1 MRRGSSPFR
10 MVLFSALLVGFGA
23 LLGLSIGWFTQPRM
37 EGMTMTGGPGTS
49 MPGMP
54 MPAPAPDVS
63 GTRSAHLAAAHADVE
78 AGRFAQAIPLYERI
92 VRDDP
97 HNLEALIHLG
107 VSLAGAG
114 QVERGL
120 AELDRALGMDPENLH
135 ALWGKAQAL
144 FDVKG
149 DYAASIPVWERIAAL
164 VEDSPDAAT
173 ARGYVL
179 LARARLEGG
188 RKPVPGKGLR

>member
-23 LLGLSIGWFTQPRM
+23 LLGLSIGSFIEPRM
-37 EGMTMTGGPGTS
+37 EGMTMTGGSGTA
-49 MPGMP
+49 MPGMS

-63 GTRSAHLAAAHADVE
+63 GTRSAHLAAAHAEVE
-78 AGRFAQAIPLYERI
+78 AGRFARAIPLYERI
-92 VRDDP
+92 LRDDP

-120 AELDRALGMDPENLH
+120 AELDRALGMDPDNLH
-135 ALWGKAQAL
+135 ALWDKAQAL
-144 FDVKG
+144 FEVKG

-164 VEDSPDAAT
+164 VQDSPDAAT

>member
-23 LLGLSIGWFTQPRM
+23 LLGLSIRSFIQPRM
-37 EGMTMTGGPGTS
+37 EGMTITGGAGGG

-54 MPAPAPDVS
+54 MSSPAPVAGVRAAD
-63 GTRSAHLAAAHADVE
+63 AAAAHADVE
-78 AGRFAQAIPLYERI
+78 AGRFVQAIPVYERI
-92 VRDDP
+92 LREDP

-107 VSLAGAG
+107 VSLAGTG

-120 AELDRALGMDPENLH
+120 AELDRALGMDPDNLH

-164 VEDSPDAAT
+164 VQDSPDAAT

-188 RKPVPGKGLR
+188 RKPVPGKGSR

>member
-10 MVLFSALLVGFGA
+10 LVLFSALLVGFGA
-23 LLGLSIGWFTQPRM
+23 LLGLSIGWFIQPRM
-37 EGMTMTGGPGTS
+37 EGMTMTGGPGGG
-49 MPGMP
+49 MPGMTMP
-54 MPAPAPDVS
+54 SPAPVA
-63 GTRSAHLAAAHADVE
+63 GTREADLAAAHADVE
-78 AGRFAQAIPLYERI
+78 AGRFARAIPLYERI
-92 VRDDP
+92 LRDDP

-107 VSLAGAG
+107 VSLADTG

-120 AELDRALGMDPENLH
+120 AELDRAVGMDPDNLH

>member
-23 LLGLSIGWFTQPRM
+23 LLGLSIRSFIQPRM
-37 EGMTMTGGPGTS
+37 EGMTITGGAGGG

-54 MPAPAPDVS
+54 MSSPAPVAGVRAAD
-63 GTRSAHLAAAHADVE
+63 LAAAHADVD
-78 AGRFAQAIPLYERI
+78 AGRFARAIPLYERI
-92 VRDDP
+92 LRDDP

-107 VSLAGAG
+107 VSLAGTG

-120 AELDRALGMDPENLH
+120 AELDRALGMDPDNLH

-164 VEDSPDAAT
+164 VQDSPDAAT

-188 RKPVPGKGLR
+188 RKPVPGKGSR

>member
-10 MVLFSALLVGFGA
+10 LVLFSALLVGFGA
-23 LLGLSIGWFTQPRM
+23 LLGLSIGSFIQPRM
-37 EGMTMTGGPGTS
+37 EGMTMTGGPGGG
-49 MPGMP
+49 MPGMTMP
-54 MPAPAPDVS
+54 SPAPVA
-63 GTRSAHLAAAHADVE
+63 GTREADLAAAHADVE
-78 AGRFAQAIPLYERI
+78 AGRFARAIPLYERT

>member
-10 MVLFSALLVGFGA
+10 MVLFSALMVGFGA
-23 LLGLSIGWFTQPRM
+23 LLGLSIGSFTQPRM
-37 EGMTMTGGPGTS
+37 EGMTMTGGPGGG
-49 MPGMP
+49 MPGMTMP
-54 MPAPAPDVS
+54 SPAPVA
-63 GTRSAHLAAAHADVE
+63 GTREADLAAAHADVE
-78 AGRFAQAIPLYERI
+78 AGRFARAIPLYERT

-164 VEDSPDAAT
+164 VQDSPDAAT

>member
-23 LLGLSIGWFTQPRM
+23 LLGLSIRSFIQPRM
-37 EGMTMTGGPGTS
+37 EGMTITGGAGGG

-54 MPAPAPDVS
+54 MSSPAPVAGVRAAD
-63 GTRSAHLAAAHADVE
+63 LAAAHADVE
-78 AGRFAQAIPLYERI
+78 VGRFVEAIPVYERI
-92 VRDDP
+92 LREDP

-107 VSLAGAG
+107 VSLAGTG

-120 AELDRALGMDPENLH
+120 AELDRALGMDPDNLH

-164 VEDSPDAAT
+164 VQDSPDAAT

-188 RKPVPGKGLR
+188 RKPVPGKGSR

>member
-1 MRRGSSPFR
+1 

-23 LLGLSIGWFTQPRM
+23 LLGLSIRSFIQPRM
-37 EGMTMTGGPGTS
+37 EGMTITGGAGGG

-54 MPAPAPDVS
+54 MSSPAPVAGVRAAD
-63 GTRSAHLAAAHADVE
+63 LAAAHADVE
-78 AGRFAQAIPLYERI
+78 VGRFVEAIPVYERI
-92 VRDDP
+92 LREDP

-107 VSLAGAG
+107 VSLAGTG

-120 AELDRALGMDPENLH
+120 AELDRALGMDPDNLH

-164 VEDSPDAAT
+164 VQDSPDAAT

-188 RKPVPGKGLR
+188 RKPVPGKGSR